1 MRKTATKPASDPI
14 APLRAAQAEGYT
26 LFPVWREIMAD
37 CETPVSAYRKLAR
50 GPYTFLLESVEG
62 GERLARYSFIGIAP
76 ERVLRIRGNSA
87 EWLHLA
93 GERAG
98 ECETLPCDDPLE
110 LIATELGRERV
121 APVAGPGLPGA
132 TLPRFMG
139 GAVGYL
145 GYEMVAHFER
155 IPLPER
161 DPLGLPDAMQIF
173 TDTLLIFDH
182 VTHRARLLTHA
193 RLAGDLAANLAAAE
207 VRLAGIA
214 RDLAETPLAHTAFA
228 LTENVAPSEKIDAAE
243 RQRYL
248 VGVAQAK
255 EAIVAGDAFQIVLSR
270 RTQRATNADPFSI
283 YRALRGL
290 NPSPY
295 LFYLDCGDFQIAGAS
310 PEMLVR
316 VEEREV
322 ALHPIAGTRPRG
334 TTSGADKAMEA
345 ELRYD
350 PKEQAEHVM
359 LVDLGRNDVGR
370 IAQPGSV
377 RVTQMMDVER
387 YSHVMHL
394 VSHITGA
401 LRSELTSFDAVRAAF
416 PAGTLSGAPKV
427 RAMELISQIEGER
440 RGVYGGGVGYFS
452 RTGNLDMAIAIRTLV
467 MKDGM
472 AYAQAGAGIVADSDP
487 ASEFDETQRKAAALW
502 RAVAMAENKVEDG
515 EKKDETRRTRRKRR
529 TRGGEMP

>member
-1 MRKTATKPASDPI
+1 MRKTAMQAGTDILNAME
-14 APLRAAQAEGYT
+14 AAQAEGYT
-26 LFPVWREIMAD
+26 LYPLWREILAD

-50 GPYTFLLESVEG
+50 TPYTFLLESVEG
-62 GERLARYSFIGIAP
+62 GERLARYSFVGIAP
-76 ERVLRIRGNSA
+76 ERVLRVRGDRA
-87 EWLHLA
+87 EWRYVTGDRA
-93 GERAG
+93 GER
-98 ECETLPCDDPLE
+98 ETVPCDDPLAVIEAE
-110 LIATELGRERV
+110 LARDRV
-121 APVAGPGLPGA
+121 APVTGPGTPGA
-132 TLPRFMG
+132 ALPRFAG

-145 GYEMVAHFER
+145 GYETVAHFER
-155 IPLPER
+155 IPLPAR
-161 DPLGLPDAMQIF
+161 DPLGLPDAVQIF

-193 RLAGDLAANLAAAE
+193 RLAGDLTASLAAAQA
-207 VRLAGIA
+207 RLDGIA
-214 RDLAETPLAHTAFA
+214 HDLAETPLAHTAFA
-228 LTENVAPSEKIDAAE
+228 ITADDATPEPVAAE
-243 RQRYL
+243 ERERYMA
-248 VGVAQAK
+248 GVAQAK

-270 RTQRATNADPFSI
+270 RTQRPTTADPFSV

-295 LFYLDCGDFQIAGAS
+295 LFYLDCEDFQIAGAS

-334 TTSGADKAMEA
+334 TTTGADKALEA

-370 IAQPGSV
+370 IAAPGSV

-401 LRSELTSFDAVRAAF
+401 LRSDLSSVDAVRAAF

-427 RAMELISQIEGER
+427 RAMEIIAEIEGER

-452 RTGNLDMAIAIRTLV
+452 RTGNLDMAIAIRTLIL
-467 MKDGM
+467 KDGT

-487 ASEFDETQRKAAALW
+487 AFEFDETQRKAAALW
-502 RAVAMAENKVEDG
+502 RAVAMAETTGAKDMATKVL
-515 EKKDETRRTRRKRR
+515 KKERRNAR
-529 TRGGEMP
+529 

>member
-1 MRKTATKPASDPI
+1 MRKTTTRPAHDPL
-14 APLRAAQAEGYT
+14 AQMHAAQAEGFT
-26 LFPVWREIMAD
+26 LFPIWREILAD

-50 GPYTFLLESVEG
+50 MPYTFLLESVEG
-62 GERLARYSFIGIAP
+62 GERLARYSFIGITP
-76 ERVLRIRGNSA
+76 EKVLRVRGSVA
-87 EWLHLA
+87 EWRFLR

-98 ECETLPCDDPLE
+98 ESEQVACDDPLALIEAE
-110 LIATELGRERV
+110 LASDRV
-121 APVAGPGLPGA
+121 APVSAPGTPGA
-132 TLPRFMG
+132 SLPRLIG

-145 GYEMVAHFER
+145 GYEVVAHFER

-161 DPLGLPDAMQIF
+161 DPLGLPDAVQIF
-173 TDTLLIFDH
+173 TDTVLIFDH
-182 VTHRARLLTHA
+182 VTHRARIVTHA
-193 RLAGDLAANLAAAE
+193 RLTGDIAQEYAAAQ
-207 VRLAGIA
+207 A
-214 RDLAETPLAHTAFA
+214 RIDDIEHTLAETPLAHTAFA
-228 LTENVAPSEKIDAAE
+228 VTGLAETATAKKSAANNKTDDADRAHYMANVV
-243 RQRYL
+243 Q
-248 VGVAQAK
+248 AQ
-255 EAIVAGDAFQIVLSR
+255 EAIKAGDAFQIVLSR
-270 RTQRATNADPFSI
+270 RTARPTSADPFNI

-295 LFYLDCGDFQIAGAS
+295 LFYLDCEDFAIAGAS

-334 TTSGADKAMEA
+334 TTHGADKALEA

-370 IAQPGSV
+370 IAQAGSV

-401 LRSELTSFDAVRAAF
+401 LRPELSAFDAVRAAF
-416 PAGTLSGAPKV
+416 PAGTLTGAPKV
-427 RAMELISQIEGER
+427 RAMEIIADLEGER

-452 RTGNLDMAIAIRTLV
+452 RNGNLDMAIAIRTLII
-467 MKDGM
+467 KDGV

-487 ASEFDETQRKAAALW
+487 AFEFDETQRKAAALW
-502 RAVAMAENKVEDG
+502 SAVEMAE
-515 EKKDETRRTRRKRR
+515 TI
-529 TRGGEMP
+529 GGEGTGARKDAK